1 MSARCELHFSVSRA
15 MRAQELL
22 RQRVSLKSRIRPCN
36 ERIIVALD
44 VAYRRLPDGEYGYG
58 VALAYD
64 GKTRSV
70 IGCMVA
76 SRRICVPY
84 IPGLLAFREMA
95 VLGPLAVR
103 AGTLWSPD
111 VLVIDGHGISH
122 PRGMGIASH
131 VGVVTGFP
139 SIGVAKKKLVGR
151 VEGNYIV
158 YNGERVARVVRTRG
172 GSRIFVSPGHM
183 ISLEDSASLIMK
195 YMGSHKLPEPL
206 HIADVI
212 TKASKKLLRPTSEL
226 RYSECPK
233 LLAL

>member
-1 MSARCELHFSVSRA
+1 MK
-15 MRAQELL
+15 AQELL
-22 RQRVSLKSRIRPCN
+22 RQKVSLKSRVRPCS
-36 ERIIVALD
+36 ERVIVALD

-70 IGCMVA
+70 VGCMVA

-95 VLGPLAVR
+95 VLGPLALR
-103 AGTLWSPD
+103 ARTLWSPD
-111 VLVIDGHGISH
+111 VLVVDGHGISH

-131 VGVVTGFP
+131 VGVVTELP

-151 VEGNYIV
+151 IEGDYIV
-158 YNGERVARVVRTRG
+158 HDNERVARVIQTRS

-206 HIADVI
+206 YIADAI
-212 TKASKKLLRPTSEL
+212 TKASKKLLRPTREL
-226 RYSECPK
+226 RYSKCPK

>member
-1 MSARCELHFSVSRA
+1 